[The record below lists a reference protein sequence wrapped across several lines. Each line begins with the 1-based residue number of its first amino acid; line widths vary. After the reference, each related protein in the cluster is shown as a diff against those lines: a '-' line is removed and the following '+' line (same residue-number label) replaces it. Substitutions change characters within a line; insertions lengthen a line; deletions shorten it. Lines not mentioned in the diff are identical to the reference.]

1 MSRIRSFFS
10 QIFNSDEEPEPSE
23 AAAEER
29 KPPVREEPPPSDP
42 ALLSL
47 PPDHSLNRLY
57 NMRAEQA
64 GPLPPPKLR
73 LNAPESLLSAEELD
87 RELGR
92 LRLTITTA
100 SAKRLDKS
108 AAKPGK
114 AGEDPPPPPVLD
126 TQVLVFLPK
135 NQLTAWILALPPVNG
150 GAELTLTML
159 EDALHDAKVSYG
171 VDQDLL
177 QSLPDWPDRYF
188 HLYMAA
194 RGHAVVH
201 GKDGV
206 VVDMFSR
213 NLERTYQVNDSGQ
226 VDYATLNTVQNAE
239 AGAVICRILP
249 PTEGEDGRTVLDQV
263 ITAKNGH
270 PAAVP
275 KGRNTELSEDGSA
288 LLASRAGHVEFTG
301 RSFEIKPLLE
311 IGGNVDFSTGNINFL
326 GDVHIH
332 GDVCSGFT
340 VQAMGSITI
349 DGVVESCNIEAG
361 GDLIVIKGVQGN
373 YQAVIRSQRN
383 VFVKYLENCSV
394 YARGNI
400 QADCIIQCEVFSDGV
415 VQVRS
420 GRGTIIGGSI
430 RAAREVNA
438 AIVGTKSEQPTLV
451 VLETNPC
458 EDFERRVLELE
469 YAELVAEVE
478 KVALQPESPAKL
490 RKLST
495 LRMKMAVN
503 KNKQQLLQK
512 DKSDGT
518 EEAPKGRLVFGV
530 AYPGTEIVI
539 GGVSRR
545 LTMETQSSTAV
556 LSEGEISFI

>member
-29 KPPVREEPPPSDP
+29 RPSVREEPPPSDP
-42 ALLSL
+42 ALLPL

-57 NMRAEQA
+57 NMRVEQA

-73 LNAPESLLSAEELD
+73 LNAPESLLSAEERDKELD
-87 RELGR
+87 R
-92 LRLTITTA
+92 LRLAVTTA
-100 SAKRLDKS
+100 SAKRLDQS

-171 VDQDLL
+171 VDRDLL

-213 NLERTYQVNDSGQ
+213 NLERTYHMNDNGQ

-270 PAAVP
+270 PAAAP

-349 DGVVESCNIEAG
+349 DGVVESCSIEAG
-361 GDLIVIKGVQGN
+361 GDLIVVKGVQGN
-373 YQAVIRSQRN
+373 NQAVIRSQRN

-512 DKSDGT
+512 NKLDET

-545 LTMETQSSTAV
+545 LAMETQSSTAV